1 MSLKEPEP
9 VHKYFLHPP
18 LPYEKTPSI
27 EAPENLP
34 AWQDREFID
43 RTASPLP
50 MVAIA
55 TQLQKTSPRTKF
67 LTRRPGPR
75 ARSKAHKK
83 RLPLWLAVCSILTA
97 IAVVFVS
104 QGNGTAG
111 AEMADTLRAIVGPTI
126 TAEVESWY
134 LNLSNTS
141 SQVQYQLSN
150 KTVAAPWKVASVTPK
165 ATQPA
170 HTIIAPMELTS
181 LTPLISPALA
191 GEGVWTV
198 LSNAPAPY
206 NDLPLDAKA
215 FIRPDPTHPYAVV
228 TMLQFDPRFFT
239 LHIVS
244 GITEPGGPRGMRGPG
259 IIPASD
265 IRGNTLLAAFN
276 GGFKYADGQY
286 GLMSDGTIY
295 VPPQPGAAT
304 IAVNK
309 KGQLILGAW
318 GVDPL
323 LNNQDKDLVS
333 WRQNASLLI
342 DRGVINP
349 LTHDGAAWGGT
360 ILNSAYTWRSAIGI
374 TSAGNFIYAAGNALT
389 AETLGEAMKAAGAAM
404 AMQTDI
410 NPFWVRAFLY
420 NRDRNGALS
429 STKLN
434 PQMQGTGY
442 EYLNGTQRDFF
453 YLTRATSTR

>member
-1 MSLKEPEP
+1 MSLQEQTPG
-9 VHKYFLHPP
+9 HKYLQRPNLPLEEP
-18 LPYEKTPSI
+18 LPGQP
-27 EAPENLP
+27 P
-34 AWQDREFID
+34 ASQREQAHKVADQI
-43 RTASPLP
+43 TTPLP

-55 TQLQKTSPRTKF
+55 TKPHKASLRAKLFSRQPGTKYKPKTR
-67 LTRRPGPR
+67 
-75 ARSKAHKK
+75 KK
-83 RLPLWLAVCSILTA
+83 RLPLWLAVCSVLTV

-104 QGNGTAG
+104 QGNGTFG

-126 TAEVESWY
+126 TAQVESWY
-134 LNLSNTS
+134 LSLSNTS

-150 KTVAAPWKVASVTPK
+150 KKVAAPWQVASVTPI
-165 ATQPA
+165 ATRPA
-170 HTIIAPMELTS
+170 HSTMAPMT
-181 LTPLISPALA
+181 LTPMSPTISPALP
-191 GEGVWTV
+191 GEGAWTV
-198 LSNAPAPY
+198 LSNAPAPHNY
-206 NDLPLDAKA
+206 LPLDAKA

-228 TMLQFDPRFFT
+228 TMLQFDPRFFS

-244 GITEPGGPRGMRGPG
+244 GTIEPGGPRGIRGPG
-259 IIPASD
+259 VIPASD
-265 IRGNTLLAAFN
+265 TQDNALLAAFN

-286 GLMSDGTIY
+286 GLMSNGIVY

-304 IAVNK
+304 IAINK

-323 LNNQDKDLVS
+323 LNNQDKDLVA

-342 DRGVINP
+342 NRGVINP

-374 TSAGNFIYAAGNALT
+374 TSSGSFIYAAGNALT
-389 AETLGEAMKAAGAAM
+389 AETLGEAMKAAGCAM

-420 NRDRNGALS
+420 NRDHNGALS
-429 STKLN
+429 ITKLN

-453 YLTRATSTR
+453 YLTRKTPKK